1 MNIAEDIR
9 PISYIKAHAAEILNQ
24 INDSRR
30 PIYIT
35 QNGEAKAV
43 LVDSNSYENM
53 QNTIMLLKLIS
64 QGEKNIENKEFQEHD
79 EFFNNLENLID
90 NENNR

>member
-1 MNIAEDIR
+1 
-9 PISYIKAHAAEILNQ
+9 
-24 INDSRR
+24 
-30 PIYIT
+30 
-35 QNGEAKAV
+35 
-43 LVDSNSYENM
+43 M